1 MKAQAIEPTGNFG
14 WIETELD
21 KAYID
26 FLWMILKEGK
36 EKGDN
41 AKGDLAGNISNSF
54 SINDKQDYF
63 FENVLKH
70 HIQGYVDEYGK
81 HPSISQT
88 QPTKVITN
96 KGREVYVDKMN
107 MNLIS
112 FWANYQYKH
121 EFNPFHRHGGVYSFV
136 IWLKI
141 PYHWEEQ
148 NKLPHLNG
156 IKEIDKKPGL
166 FEFEYINILGHI
178 KTFSYLLTPD
188 YEGTML
194 FFPAALRH
202 CVYPFYN
209 TDEPRISISGNIAL
223 MSA

>member
-1 MKAQAIEPTGNFG
+1 MKAQAIEPTGNLG
-14 WIETELD
+14 WIETQLD

-36 EKGDN
+36 EKGDTHKN
-41 AKGDLAGNISNSF
+41 KLAGNISNSF
-54 SINDKQDYF
+54 SIDDKQNYF
-63 FENVLKH
+63 FKNVLKH
-70 HIQGYVDEYGK
+70 HIKGYADEYGM
-81 HPSISQT
+81 HPFVSQT
-88 QPTKVITN
+88 NDEKVN
-96 KGREVYVDKMN
+96 FNLMN
-107 MNLIS
+107 

-121 EFNPFHRHGGVYSFV
+121 EFNPSHRHSGVYSFV

-148 NKLPHLNG
+148 NKLPHLKD

-194 FFPAALRH
+194 FFPAALKH

-209 TDEPRISISGNIAL
+209 TDEPRISISGNIGL
-223 MSA
+223 MST